1 LFGGISL
8 APCSECRYIPPNKKL
23 LFFEK
28 KDKICNVWQK
38 IILKKNNKN
47 KNHFANHQKDIS
59 LQNISKLSNELNGK
73 KEP

>member
-1 LFGGISL
+1 
-8 APCSECRYIPPNKKL
+8 
-23 LFFEK
+23 
-28 KDKICNVWQK
+28 VWQK